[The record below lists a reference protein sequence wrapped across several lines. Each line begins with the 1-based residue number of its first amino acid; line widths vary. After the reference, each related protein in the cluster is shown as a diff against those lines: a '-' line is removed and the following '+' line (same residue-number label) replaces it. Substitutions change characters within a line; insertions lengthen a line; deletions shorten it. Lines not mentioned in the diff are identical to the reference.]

1 MTGVISALGR
11 IIMIPTVA
19 TTASYGAAG
28 ILHTGLVTLGELRG
42 MNKLTAM
49 SSKSQMETRN
59 LSETGNFDTNESFGK
74 IKRSSL

>member
-11 IIMIPTVA
+11 IIMIPVVA

-49 SSKSQMETRN
+49 A
-59 LSETGNFDTNESFGK
+59 
-74 IKRSSL
+74 